1 LSESQ
6 TEHYEEDAPP
16 PLVEPPSLSQNPGPP
31 PTLQESSAT
40 APSAEKHA
48 LGADSVV
55 SASLLSTAI
64 PQGKKLPPEDSG
76 LVRSRHQPQSG
87 GYASRDTSGGRG
99 KPHLCGFW
107 SRRLVLL
114 AVVAVAGVAFFLGY
128 GSRLLVTSPPETPA
142 ESNVTCG
149 TGTML
154 NENTCVCIR
163 EVRSVLREEPV
174 PELPKHIPVPKTAKI
189 APAISRYAD
198 IEWVVDSAIAAKVQ
212 LRKVT
217 CGAFQGNG
225 LYRSCELTL
234 KFPTGWHAAKDGILR
249 GRVLDGEGVRTDNWA
264 VGGPTVD
271 AGLIIRDTQ
280 LLMGNDTKK
289 VVFCSE

>member
-1 LSESQ
+1 MKVTCTCGAVLKSPAHAAGKKVRCPRCSASVQVPGFDSPSPLSESQ

-99 KPHLCGFW
+99 KPHLYGFW

-154 NENTCVCIR
+154 NGNTCVCIR
-163 EVRSVLREEPV
+163 EVRSVR
-174 PELPKHIPVPKTAKI
+174 A
-189 APAISRYAD
+189 
-198 IEWVVDSAIAAKVQ
+198 W
-212 LRKVT
+212 
-217 CGAFQGNG
+217 
-225 LYRSCELTL
+225 
-234 KFPTGWHAAKDGILR
+234 
-249 GRVLDGEGVRTDNWA
+249 
-264 VGGPTVD
+264 
-271 AGLIIRDTQ
+271 
-280 LLMGNDTKK
+280 
-289 VVFCSE
+289 